1 MPAARPSQALV
12 TNTAAALVQA
22 GLTPTA
28 LQVTPDGSFRFE
40 LLGNAAT
47 QELAAVTNVVNDE
60 GPSSWND
67 AK

>member
-28 LQVTPDGSFRFE
+28 LQVAPDGSFRFE

-47 QELAAVTNVVNDE
+47 HELAVATNVVNDE
-60 GPSSWND
+60 KPYLWND

>member
-28 LQVTPDGSFRFE
+28 LLVAPDGSFRFE
-40 LLGNAAT
+40 LKGNAAK
-47 QELAAVTNVVNDE
+47 QELAAITNAVKDDE
-60 GPSSWND
+60 PHSWD
-67 AK
+67 DIK

>member
-28 LQVTPDGSFRFE
+28 LQVAPDGSFRFE
-40 LLGNAAT
+40 LKENAAT
-47 QELAAVTNVVNDE
+47 QELAAVTNVVNDDE
-60 GPSSWND
+60 PHSWD
-67 AK
+67 DIK